1 MNISTLMD
9 LARQHAKI
17 RSDRHLAM
25 RMEMSTSGLSGW
37 RRGISTPS
45 PDDVIFLCELADI
58 PPEVGLAWRNVWH
71 AEDRGKSICI
81 RIAED
86 VTKNAGVSL
95 PSEAA

>member
-9 LARQHAKI
+9 LARQNAQI

-25 RMEMSTSGLSGW
+25 RLDLSQSGVSGW
-37 RRGISTPS
+37 RRGINVPS
-45 PDDVIFLCELADI
+45 PDDVIFLCELAEI

-71 AEDRGKSICI
+71 SEDRGKSICT
-81 RIAED
+81 RIAEE
-86 VTKNAGVSL
+86 VTKTHGIAL